1 MAESEEE
8 LKSLLMRVKE
18 ESEKA
23 GLKLSIGKMKI
34 RESGPITSWQTEGER
49 VETDF
54 LGLQSH
60 GNQGLQPLN

>member
-1 MAESEEE
+1 MA
-8 LKSLLMRVKE
+8 
-18 ESEKA
+18 
-23 GLKLSIGKMKI
+23 
-34 RESGPITSWQTEGER
+34 SGPINSSAGER